1 MIEYSGKSDALVKA
15 VLSCSEGWLM
25 KVAGVSDLTSK
36 CKGPW
41 CGSSVFQ
48 HVQLFHRI
56 AGLNWMTQPWRF
68 ANQEQSQ
75 SDKQGYICRG
85 KQMPSPEPQVGQR
98 TETSLCGSQTREGYA
113 PVVEGMLQQKS
124 EFLRVGA

>member
-1 MIEYSGKSDALVKA
+1 MIEYSGKSNALVKA

-41 CGSSVFQ
+41 CSSSVFQ

-85 KQMPSPEPQVGQR
+85 NKCLPQSLRWGRELKPHFVVLKQEKGMP
-98 TETSLCGSQTREGYA
+98 L
-113 PVVEGMLQQKS
+113 L
-124 EFLRVGA
+124 